1 MIVKKLQSRR
11 QSVKIFHN
19 PFNRRV
25 KICNFV
31 RTEVW
36 QYDIAMYDC
45 TFIAKSALLADYLRY
60 IFPPETENGPLK
72 VTTTRPTGAL
82 MVALAEPSAFP
93 FSSMAEHQV
102 TLELPWSRNATSAIH
117 DRWISYSKS
126 AMARINLAL
135 EAEFDLEFAGYYRRG
150 EQLGIRKMDIIDAFI
165 LTRGLA
171 ATTYDALHKRVYRR
185 EQRSQER
192 IRHKLLRKAYYINE
206 TIDFKGLE
214 K

>member
-1 MIVKKLQSRR
+1 MTIIEIV
-11 QSVKIFHN
+11 
-19 PFNRRV
+19 
-25 KICNFV
+25 
-31 RTEVW
+31 
-36 QYDIAMYDC
+36 MYDC
-45 TFIAKSALLADYLRY
+45 TFVAKSSLLADYLRY
-60 IFPPETENGPLK
+60 IFPPETGGGPLK

-93 FSSMAEHQV
+93 FESSAEHQV
-102 TLELPWSRNATSAIH
+102 SVELPWHRNATSSIH
-117 DRWISYSKS
+117 DRWISFSKG

-171 ATTYDALHKRVYRR
+171 AGSYDALHKRVYRR

-192 IRHKLLRKAYYINE
+192 IRARLLRKAYYINE
-206 TIDFKGLE
+206 TIDYKGLE